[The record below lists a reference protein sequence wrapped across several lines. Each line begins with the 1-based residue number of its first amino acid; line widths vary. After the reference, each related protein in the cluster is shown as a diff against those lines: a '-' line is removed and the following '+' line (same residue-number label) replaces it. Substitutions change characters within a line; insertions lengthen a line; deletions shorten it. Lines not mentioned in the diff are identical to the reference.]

1 MMQPYPCVAPEN
13 LNLQAEAE
21 IDWIKGVV
29 VGIRNIR
36 GEMDISP
43 AKAITVYL
51 RSSDEEDKNNLR
63 QHKHL
68 LKKLAKLE
76 EINWLPASE
85 EAPVSAVQLYGNLEI
100 LVPMDGL
107 IDIEA
112 EKSRL
117 NKELNKLEINA
128 KALEGRLNNP
138 KFVSNAPEKI
148 VEKERNKLREIKSA
162 SAMLWQK
169 KGELDSV

>member
-1 MMQPYPCVAPEN
+1 
-13 LNLQAEAE
+13 
-21 IDWIKGVV
+21 
-29 VGIRNIR
+29 
-36 GEMDISP
+36 
-43 AKAITVYL
+43 
-51 RSSDEEDKNNLR
+51 
-63 QHKHL
+63 
-68 LKKLAKLE
+68 
-76 EINWLPASE
+76 
-85 EAPVSAVQLYGNLEI
+85 PVSAVQLYGNLEI

-162 SAMLWQK
+162 SAMLRQK
-169 KGELDSV
+169 KDELDSV